1 MESVLAAWRENISPP
16 FILPVPEWLLGSH
29 KHMCR
34 CCSHVT
40 SLLMF
45 YVLNTLQFQNK
56 IRLGQDLC
64 VGAHSW
70 GPSMTIQWEVPFV
83 HQKALEIHGNE
94 IKYGKCRYNK
104 YGILRLVF
112 NSLCIKE
119 IKTNLTQ
126 YKIFFLVLWGH
137 FVYTVGQFYCH
148 LTLLLSSSRFLLKD
162 ILKGT
167 YQTENGHDIQV

>member
-1 MESVLAAWRENISPP
+1 
-16 FILPVPEWLLGSH
+16 
-29 KHMCR
+29 
-34 CCSHVT
+34 
-40 SLLMF
+40 MF

-126 YKIFFLVLWGH
+126 YKIFFLVL
-137 FVYTVGQFYCH
+137 
-148 LTLLLSSSRFLLKD
+148 
-162 ILKGT
+162 
-167 YQTENGHDIQV
+167 